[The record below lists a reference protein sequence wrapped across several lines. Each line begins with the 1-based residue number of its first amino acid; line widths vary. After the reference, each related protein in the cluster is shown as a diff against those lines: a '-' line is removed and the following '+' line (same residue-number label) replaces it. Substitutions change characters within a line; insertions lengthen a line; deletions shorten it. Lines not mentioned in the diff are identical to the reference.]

1 MEFSAFVHI
10 EIGTRTMHRTTIIP
24 NDQITKL
31 PMMPILKARV
41 EREVVQLVQ
50 QGIAFR

>member
-10 EIGTRTMHRTTIIP
+10 EIGTRTMHRTT
-24 NDQITKL
+24 ITKL